1 MSHTL
6 LSKSKSG
13 QGRCSHTRGLTLPS
27 RGRVPAG
34 FARFHTPL
42 TSNVRPH
49 HTTNMS
55 TLALKVPP
63 PIAAAILAAAMWLI
77 SSGTVALAMPTTV
90 RISLVVLFAIAGAG
104 FSLAGAIAFR
114 QAKTTVNPMKPENAS
129 SLVVSGVYRITRNP
143 MYVGLLLM
151 LVAWCVLLSA
161 PWAIA
166 GPVAF
171 FLYIGKFQIAPE
183 EQVMSQKFGT
193 DYLAY
198 KARVRRWL

>member
-1 MSHTL
+1 
-6 LSKSKSG
+6 
-13 QGRCSHTRGLTLPS
+13 
-27 RGRVPAG
+27 
-34 FARFHTPL
+34 
-42 TSNVRPH
+42 
-49 HTTNMS
+49 
-55 TLALKVPP
+55 
-63 PIAAAILAAAMWLI
+63 
-77 SSGTVALAMPTTV
+77 
-90 RISLVVLFAIAGAG
+90 
-104 FSLAGAIAFR
+104 
-114 QAKTTVNPMKPENAS
+114 MKPENAS

-143 MYVGLLLM
+143 MYVGLLLL
-151 LVAWCVLLSA
+151 LVAWCVFLSA

>member
-1 MSHTL
+1 MP
-6 LSKSKSG
+6 G
-13 QGRCSHTRGLTLPS
+13 
-27 RGRVPAG
+27 
-34 FARFHTPL
+34 
-42 TSNVRPH
+42 VRPH

-63 PIAAAILAAAMWLI
+63 PIAAAILAAAMWPI
-77 SSGTVALAMPTTV
+77 SSATVALPMPTTV

-114 QAKTTVNPMKPENAS
+114 RAKTTVNPMKPENAS

>member
-1 MSHTL
+1 MPSMRPANRSG
-6 LSKSKSG
+6 LS
-13 QGRCSHTRGLTLPS
+13 RLVLAHEPRHPS
-27 RGRVPAG
+27 AVAD
-34 FARFHTPL
+34 L
-42 TSNVRPH
+42 VLVRPH

-77 SSGTVALAMPTTV
+77 SSATGALAMPTTV
-90 RISLVVLFAIAGAG
+90 RISLVVLFALAGAG

-151 LVAWCVLLSA
+151 LAAWCVLLSA

-166 GPVAF
+166 GPIAF
-171 FLYIGKFQIAPE
+171 FLYITKFQIAPE